1 MKIISGKTGSPH
13 VTSQQF
19 RQIFE
24 GIIGD
29 ESCILPCGENLT
41 PELQTNNSLKI
52 RSGLMYHH
60 GNVSTVELGTY
71 DEVTIQNGTQG
82 MKRID
87 LVVNRYTREEESGTE
102 KNEWIVIQGTPHAS
116 SPVVPDYTEG
126 NLQDGDLV
134 DDCPYLEVHLDGI
147 NVTEVKQLLSVANA
161 MSTINKYLSEN
172 FRLSATEIATHE
184 KWIDGKRIY
193 SMTIVTNDTIP
204 AGGDLTIPL
213 SLSVADRLW
222 IDPQNSYIRSA
233 TQCFPLPLPK
243 FSVSDDS
250 YVGIWVNTAGIR
262 LYSNAGWNEAW
273 EKCVT
278 LRYTKKT
285 DY

>member
-24 GIIGD
+24 GIIGE

-60 GNVSTVELGTY
+60 GNLSTVELGTY

-87 LVVNRYTREEESGTE
+87 LVVNRYTREGESGTE

-116 SPVVPDYTEG
+116 SPTVPDYTEG

-161 MSTINKYLSEN
+161 MSTINKYLAES
-172 FRLSATEIATHE
+172 FRLSETEIETPE
-184 KWIDGKRIY
+184 KFIGGKRIY

-213 SLSVADRLW
+213 SLSAADRLW
-222 IDPQNSYIRSA
+222 IDQQNSYIRSA
-233 TQCFPLPLPK
+233 TQSFPLPLPK

-262 LYSNAGWNEAW
+262 LYSNAGWNNAW
-273 EKCVT
+273 EKCIT
-278 LRYTKKT
+278 LRYTKKA
-285 DY
+285 D

>member
-116 SPVVPDYTEG
+116 DPAVPDYTEG

-147 NVTEVKQLLSVANA
+147 NVVEIKQLLSVANA
-161 MSTINKYLSEN
+161 MSTINKNLSELSDYPVETGSN
-172 FRLSATEIATHE
+172 ENGSYVKWASGRLEMWASKSATCAIGSAAGSLFASPEFTLTFPIESKTAC
-184 KWIDGKRIY
+184 
-193 SMTIVTNDTIP
+193 IP
-204 AGGDLTIPL
+204 VFNTLAGGAIWG
-213 SLSVADRLW
+213 SASGSADNYRKSFRYHLF
-222 IDPQNSYIRSA
+222 SA
-233 TQCFPLPLPK
+233 TQWNLASFMW
-243 FSVSDDS
+243 S
-250 YVGIWVNTAGIR
+250 YKAEGTW
-262 LYSNAGWNEAW
+262 
-273 EKCVT
+273 K
-278 LRYTKKT
+278 
-285 DY
+285 

>member
-29 ESCILPCGENLT
+29 ESCILPCGENMT

-52 RSGLMYHH
+52 RSGLMFHH

-87 LVVNRYTREEESGTE
+87 MVVNRYTREESSGIE

-116 SPVVPDYTEG
+116 SPAVPDYTEG

-147 NVTEVKQLLSVANA
+147 NVTEVKQLLSVADA
-161 MSTINKYLSEN
+161 MSTINKYLSGISNYVVEEGSN
-172 FRLSATEIATHE
+172 SNGKYRKWSDGTLEMWGDFDRSAAINEKAGSLYASSPLSITYPVQSLSRPNINLT
-184 KWIDGKRIY
+184 
-193 SMTIVTNDTIP
+193 VT
-204 AGGDLTIPL
+204 AGGAIWGHPWDSASGYLR
-213 SLSVADRLW
+213 DF
-222 IDPQNSYIRSA
+222 SYQLLAA
-233 TQCFPLPLPK
+233 TA
-243 FSVSDDS
+243 
-250 YVGIWVNTAGIR
+250 W
-262 LYSNAGWNEAW
+262 SNASYHVSYYARGTW
-273 EKCVT
+273 K
-278 LRYTKKT
+278 
-285 DY
+285 

>member
-29 ESCILPCGENLT
+29 ESCILPCGENMT

-52 RSGLMYHH
+52 RSGLMYHR
-60 GNVSTVELGTY
+60 GNMSTVELGTY

-116 SPVVPDYTEG
+116 SPTVPDYTEG

-161 MSTINKYLSEN
+161 MSTINKYLSDISNYIEEEGSN
-172 FRLSATEIATHE
+172 SNGKYRKWGDGTLEMWGDFDRSAAITEKAGSLYASSPLSITYPMQSLSRPNIELT
-184 KWIDGKRIY
+184 
-193 SMTIVTNDTIP
+193 VT
-204 AGGDLTIPL
+204 AGGAIWGHPWDSASGYLR
-213 SLSVADRLW
+213 DF
-222 IDPQNSYIRSA
+222 SYQLLAA
-233 TQCFPLPLPK
+233 TA
-243 FSVSDDS
+243 
-250 YVGIWVNTAGIR
+250 W
-262 LYSNAGWNEAW
+262 SNASYHVSYYARGTW
-273 EKCVT
+273 K
-278 LRYTKKT
+278 
-285 DY
+285 

>member
-60 GNVSTVELGTY
+60 GNLSTVELGTY

-116 SPVVPDYTEG
+116 SPTVPDYTEG

-147 NVTEVKQLLSVANA
+147 NVTEVKQLLPVANA
-161 MSTINKYLSEN
+161 MSTINKNLSDISNYVVEEGSN
-172 FRLSATEIATHE
+172 SNGKYRKWNDGTLEMWGDFDRTAAITERAGSVYASPSPISITFPVRSLTRPNINLSIT
-184 KWIDGKRIY
+184 
-193 SMTIVTNDTIP
+193 
-204 AGGDLTIPL
+204 AGGAIWGKPWDSASGYLRDFSY
-213 SLSVADRLW
+213 SLLA
-222 IDPQNSYIRSA
+222 A
-233 TQCFPLPLPK
+233 TQW
-243 FSVSDDS
+243 SSAAYHVS
-250 YVGIWVNTAGIR
+250 YYARGTW
-262 LYSNAGWNEAW
+262 
-273 EKCVT
+273 K
-278 LRYTKKT
+278 
-285 DY
+285 

>member
-29 ESCILPCGENLT
+29 ESCILPCGENLA

-60 GNVSTVELGTY
+60 GNLSTVELGTY

-116 SPVVPDYTEG
+116 SPTVPDYTEG

-147 NVTEVKQLLSVANA
+147 NVTEVKQLLSVAKA
-161 MSTINKYLSEN
+161 MSTTNKYLSDISNYVVEEGSASN
-172 FRLSATEIATHE
+172 GKYRKWNDGTLEMWGDFDRSAAITEKAGSLYASSPLSITYPLQSLTRPNIELT
-184 KWIDGKRIY
+184 
-193 SMTIVTNDTIP
+193 VT
-204 AGGDLTIPL
+204 AGGAIWGHPWDSASGYLR
-213 SLSVADRLW
+213 DF
-222 IDPQNSYIRSA
+222 SYQLLAA
-233 TQCFPLPLPK
+233 TA
-243 FSVSDDS
+243 
-250 YVGIWVNTAGIR
+250 W
-262 LYSNAGWNEAW
+262 SNASYHVSYYARGTW
-273 EKCVT
+273 K
-278 LRYTKKT
+278 
-285 DY
+285 

>member
-29 ESCILPCGENLT
+29 ESCILPCGGNLT

-60 GNVSTVELGTY
+60 GNLSTVELGTY

-87 LVVNRYTREEESGTE
+87 LVVNRYTRKEESGTE
-102 KNEWIVIQGTPHAS
+102 ENEWVVIQGTPHAS

-147 NVTEVKQLLSVANA
+147 NVTEVKQLLSVADA
-161 MSTINKYLSEN
+161 MSTINKYLSNISSYVVEEGSN
-172 FRLSATEIATHE
+172 SNGKYRKWSDGTLEMWGDFDRSAAITEKAGSLYASSPLSITYPLQSLTRPNIELT
-184 KWIDGKRIY
+184 
-193 SMTIVTNDTIP
+193 VT
-204 AGGDLTIPL
+204 AGGAIWGHPL
-213 SLSVADRLW
+213 DSASGYLRDF
-222 IDPQNSYIRSA
+222 SYQLLAA
-233 TQCFPLPLPK
+233 TA
-243 FSVSDDS
+243 
-250 YVGIWVNTAGIR
+250 W
-262 LYSNAGWNEAW
+262 SNASYRVSYYARGTW
-273 EKCVT
+273 K
-278 LRYTKKT
+278 
-285 DY
+285 